1 MGFYSELLIETEQII
16 EQFIQDP
23 DLDEVLVK
31 SDDLRIKIEAERYWH
46 GDMVNQYVRFS
57 LVKDG
62 KYVEH
67 FNEDLPNPLQ
77 DYRIKMH

>member
-1 MGFYSELLIETEQII
+1 MGFYSELWIETEQII

-31 SDDLRIKIEAERYWH
+31 SDDLGIKIEAERYWYA
-46 GDMVNQYVRFS
+46 DLVSQYIRFS

-67 FNEDLPNPLQ
+67 FTEDLPTPLQ
-77 DYRIKMH
+77 DYRIKIH